1 VTKLLV
7 RLIEHCI
14 NILGSKRERE
24 REREKGG
31 GEQKGYEESAR
42 GTVIEPLAIIDGKLR
57 IVAKRRERY
66 LRYHAFARAFVS
78 I

>member
-14 NILGSKRERE
+14 NILGSKRE

-66 LRYHAFARAFVS
+66 LRYRAFARAFVS